1 MNSTRYTNL
10 LIIIVMVFLAFTLF
24 NVRGLKTDIDG
35 FNEKIE
41 NIGKEIDSIQ
51 TMNNE
56 LDEMISSLHSE
67 LELIDG
73 DIDRVQNNIYSIRR
87 NTNEKANSVDVLTI
101 SELQE
106 FFTKRYDS
114 IFKATYRKTGN

>member
-1 MNSTRYTNL
+1 
-10 LIIIVMVFLAFTLF
+10 MVFLAYTLF

-41 NIGKEIDSIQ
+41 NIGNEIDSIQ

-56 LDEMISSLHSE
+56 LDELISNLHSE

-73 DIDRVQNNIYSIRR
+73 DINKVQNNIYTIRR
-87 NTNEKANSVDVLTI
+87 NTDEKTNSVDKLTI

-114 IFKATYRKTGN
+114 IFEATYRKTGN

>member
-73 DIDRVQNNIYSIRR
+73 DIDRVQSNIYSIRR

>member
-1 MNSTRYTNL
+1 MRQ
-10 LIIIVMVFLAFTLF
+10 I
-24 NVRGLKTDIDG
+24 KTDVEG
-35 FNEKIE
+35 FNEQIE
-41 NIGKEIDSIQ
+41 NIGKEIDSVQ
-51 TMNNE
+51 AMN
-56 LDEMISSLHSE
+56 DEIDGLIESLHSE

-87 NTNEKANSVDVLTI
+87 NTNEKVNRVDSLTI

-114 IFKATYRKTGN
+114 ILKRAGSESGN

>member
-1 MNSTRYTNL
+1 MGSTRYTNM
-10 LIIIVMVFLAFTLF
+10 LIIICMVFLAFTIF
-24 NVRGLKTDIDG
+24 NIRGLKTDIEG

-51 TMNNE
+51 TMNIE
-56 LDEMISSLHSE
+56 LDDMISSLHSE
-67 LELIDG
+67 LELLDT
-73 DIDRVQNNIYSIRR
+73 DINKVQNNIYTIRR
-87 NTNEKANSVDVLTI
+87 NTDEKTNSVDKLNI

-114 IFKATYRKTGN
+114 IFEATYRKTGN

>member
-1 MNSTRYTNL
+1 MGSTRYTNM
-10 LIIIVMVFLAFTLF
+10 LIIICMVFLAYTLF

-51 TMNNE
+51 TMNTE

-67 LELIDG
+67 LELLDG
-73 DIDRVQNNIYSIRR
+73 DINKVQNNIYTIRR
-87 NTNEKANSVDVLTI
+87 NTDEKINSVDKLNI

-114 IFKATYRKTGN
+114 IFEATYRKTGN

>member
-1 MNSTRYTNL
+1 MT
-10 LIIIVMVFLAFTLF
+10 FLAFTLF
-24 NVRGLKTDIDG
+24 NVRDLKTDIDG
-35 FNEKIE
+35 FNERID
-41 NIGKEIDSIQ
+41 NIGAEIDSIQ
-51 TMNNE
+51 QMNKE
-56 LDEMISSLHSE
+56 LDGLIESLHTE

-87 NTNEKANSVDVLTI
+87 NTNEQVNRVDSLTI

-114 IFKATYRKTGN
+114 ILKRTGSETGN

>member
-1 MNSTRYTNL
+1 MA
-10 LIIIVMVFLAFTLF
+10 FLAFTIF
-24 NVRGLKTDIDG
+24 NVRGLKTDIEG

-51 TMNNE
+51 TMNTE

-67 LELIDG
+67 LELLDTVINK
-73 DIDRVQNNIYSIRR
+73 VQNNIYTIRR
-87 NTNEKANSVDVLTI
+87 NTDEKTNSVDKLNI

-114 IFKATYRKTGN
+114 IFEATYRKTGN

>member
-73 DIDRVQNNIYSIRR
+73 DIDRVQSNIYSIRR

-114 IFKATYRKTGN
+114 IFEATYRKTGN

>member
-1 MNSTRYTNL
+1 MGSTRYTNM
-10 LIIIVMVFLAFTLF
+10 LIIICMVFLAYTLF

-41 NIGKEIDSIQ
+41 NIGNEIDSIQ

-56 LDEMISSLHSE
+56 LDELISNLHSE

-73 DIDRVQNNIYSIRR
+73 DINKVQNNIYTIRR
-87 NTNEKANSVDVLTI
+87 NTDEKTNSVDKLTI

-114 IFKATYRKTGN
+114 IFEATYRKTGN

>member
-1 MNSTRYTNL
+1 MGSTRYTNM
-10 LIIIVMVFLAFTLF
+10 LIIICMIFLAYTLF

-56 LDEMISSLHSE
+56 LDELISNLHSE

-73 DIDRVQNNIYSIRR
+73 DINKVQNNIYTIRR
-87 NTNEKANSVDVLTI
+87 NTDEKTNSVDKLNI

-114 IFKATYRKTGN
+114 IFEATYRKTGN

>member
-1 MNSTRYTNL
+1 MGSTRYTNM
-10 LIIIVMVFLAFTLF
+10 LIIICMVFLAFTIF
-24 NVRGLKTDIDG
+24 NVRGLKTDIEG

-51 TMNNE
+51 TMNTE

-67 LELIDG
+67 LELLDT
-73 DIDRVQNNIYSIRR
+73 DINKVQNNIYTIRR
-87 NTNEKANSVDVLTI
+87 NTDEKTNSVDKLNI

-114 IFKATYRKTGN
+114 IFEATYRKTGN

>member
-1 MNSTRYTNL
+1 MGSTRYTNM
-10 LIIIVMVFLAFTLF
+10 LIIICTAFLAFTIF
-24 NVRGLKTDIDG
+24 NVRGLKTDIEG

-51 TMNNE
+51 TMNTE

-67 LELIDG
+67 LELLDT
-73 DIDRVQNNIYSIRR
+73 DINKVQNNIYTIRR
-87 NTNEKANSVDVLTI
+87 NTDEKTNSVDKLNI

-114 IFKATYRKTGN
+114 IFEATYRKTGN

>member
-1 MNSTRYTNL
+1 MGSTRYTNM
-10 LIIIVMVFLAFTLF
+10 LIIICMIFLAYTLF

-51 TMNNE
+51 TMNTE

-67 LELIDG
+67 LELLDT
-73 DIDRVQNNIYSIRR
+73 DINKVQNNIYTIRR
-87 NTNEKANSVDVLTI
+87 NTDEKTNSVDKLNI

-114 IFKATYRKTGN
+114 IFEATYRKTGN

>member
-1 MNSTRYTNL
+1 MSGTRYTNL
-10 LIIIVMVFLAFTLF
+10 LIIICMTFLAFTLF
-24 NVRGLKTDIDG
+24 NVKGIKTDIDG

-51 TMNNE
+51 GLNKE
-56 LDEMISSLHSE
+56 LDARIQSLHTE

-73 DIDRVQNNIYSIRR
+73 DIDRVQNNIYTIRR
-87 NTNEKANSVDVLTI
+87 NTDEKANSVDNLTL

-114 IFKATYRKTGN
+114 IIKRTSSETGN